1 MNLCATLYTWRYNKH
16 GVIMSCAYDVR
27 RLLLWHSEDSDFKAF
42 FPIKSAQ
49 VKYKTPAWFHINY
62 GVGQSWR

>member
-1 MNLCATLYTWRYNKH
+1 
-16 GVIMSCAYDVR
+16 MSCAYDIR
-27 RLLLWHSEDSDFKAF
+27 GLLLWHSEDSDFKAL
-42 FPIKSAQ
+42 FPIKLAQ